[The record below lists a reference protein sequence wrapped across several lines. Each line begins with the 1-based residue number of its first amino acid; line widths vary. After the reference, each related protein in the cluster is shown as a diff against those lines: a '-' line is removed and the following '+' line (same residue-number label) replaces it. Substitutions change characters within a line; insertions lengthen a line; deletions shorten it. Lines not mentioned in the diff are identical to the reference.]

1 MYFIYHLPG
10 KKIGVTR
17 NLNKRVTTVQ
27 GYKLDEYEVLDSSD
41 DINYISDR
49 EIELQKSY
57 GYKVDRQ
64 KYKNLCNQKLN
75 KMKINVTEQT
85 TTFPVPKL
93 QLNNWLRDNMD
104 LSWETSHGNFELN
117 VETINWILLNCK
129 KSMYNEKRSY
139 IYNKAYYEAFL
150 NPENNLIPPVELID
164 IFNNIRNWAEERG
177 LYEKGDTKTQIIK
190 LYEESGELS
199 QALLKNNKEDIID
212 AIGDSVVVLTNL
224 AHLVGT
230 DIETCIQSAYDE
242 ISNRTGRM
250 INGTFVK
257 DE

>member
-1 MYFIYHLPG
+1 MYFIYHIPG

-64 KYKNLCNQKLN
+64 KYKDLCNQKLN

-104 LSWETSHGNFELN
+104 LSWETSHGDFELN

>member
-1 MYFIYHLPG
+1 MFFIYHIPG

-17 NLNKRVTTVQ
+17 NLNKRVTAVQ
-27 GYKLDEYEVLDSSD
+27 GYKPEEYEVLDSSD

-49 EIELQKSY
+49 EIELQKYY

-64 KYKNLCNQKLN
+64 KYNNLTKLN
-75 KMKINVTEQT
+75 KMNINVTEQT

-93 QLNNWLRDNMD
+93 QLNNWLMDNIN
-104 LSWETSHGNFELN
+104 LVWETSHGEFELN
-117 VETINWILLNCK
+117 IETINWILLNCK

-150 NPENNLIPPVELID
+150 NPDNNLVPLVEQLE
-164 IFNNIRNWAEERG
+164 IFNNIRSWAEQRG
-177 LYEKGDTKTQIIK
+177 LYEKGDTKTQLIK

-199 QALLKNNKEDIID
+199 QALLKNNKEDIVD

-230 DIETCIQSAYDE
+230 DIETCVQSAYDE

-250 INGTFVK
+250 INGTFIK

>member
-1 MYFIYHLPG
+1 MYFIYHIPG

-17 NLNKRVTTVQ
+17 NLNKRVTAIQ
-27 GYKLDEYEVLDSSD
+27 GYKSDEYEVLDSSD
-41 DINYISDR
+41 DIDYISNQ

-64 KYKNLCNQKLN
+64 KYNNLNKLN
-75 KMKINVTEQT
+75 KMNINVTEQT

-93 QLNNWLRDNMD
+93 QLNTWLRDNLD
-104 LSWETSHGNFELN
+104 LAWETSHGKFKLD
-117 VETINWILLNCK
+117 VETVTWILLNCK
-129 KSMYNEKRSY
+129 KSMYNDQRSY

-150 NPENNLIPPVELID
+150 NPKNNLAPAVETLE
-164 IFNNIRNWAEERG
+164 IFNSIRKWAEERG
-177 LYEKGDTKTQIIK
+177 LYEKGDTKTQLIK

-212 AIGDSVVVLTNL
+212 AIGDSIVVLTNL

-250 INGTFVK
+250 INGTFIK

>member
-1 MYFIYHLPG
+1 
-10 KKIGVTR
+10 
-17 NLNKRVTTVQ
+17 
-27 GYKLDEYEVLDSSD
+27 
-41 DINYISDR
+41 
-49 EIELQKSY
+49 
-57 GYKVDRQ
+57 
-64 KYKNLCNQKLN
+64 
-75 KMKINVTEQT
+75 
-85 TTFPVPKL
+85 
-93 QLNNWLRDNMD
+93 MD
-104 LSWETSHGNFELN
+104 LSWETSHGEFKLD

-150 NPENNLIPPVELID
+150 SPENNLIPIIEPIE
-164 IFNNIRNWAEERG
+164 IFNNIRSWAEERG
-177 LYEKGDTKTQIIK
+177 LYEKGDTKTQLIK

-230 DIETCIQSAYDE
+230 DIETCVQSAYDE
-242 ISNRTGRM
+242 ISSRTGRM

>member
-1 MYFIYHLPG
+1 MFFIYHIPG

-17 NLNKRVTTVQ
+17 NLNKRVTAVQ
-27 GYKLDEYEVLDSSD
+27 GYKPEEYEVLDSSD

-49 EIELQKSY
+49 EIELQKYY

-64 KYKNLCNQKLN
+64 KYNNLTKLN
-75 KMKINVTEQT
+75 KMNINVTEQT

-93 QLNNWLRDNMD
+93 QLNNWLMDNIN
-104 LSWETSHGNFELN
+104 LAWETSHGEFELN
-117 VETINWILLNCK
+117 IETINWILLNCK

-150 NPENNLIPPVELID
+150 NPDNNLVPLIEQLE
-164 IFNNIRNWAEERG
+164 IFNNIRSWAEQRG
-177 LYEKGDTKTQIIK
+177 LYEKGDTKTQLIK

-199 QALLKNNKEDIID
+199 QALLKNNKEDIVD

-224 AHLVGT
+224 AELNGVS
-230 DIETCIQSAYDE
+230 IETCMQSAYDE
-242 ISNRTGRM
+242 ISGRTGRM
-250 INGTFVK
+250 VNGTFVK
-257 DE
+257 D

>member
-1 MYFIYHLPG
+1 MYFIYHIPG

>member
-1 MYFIYHLPG
+1 MYFIYHIPG

-17 NLNKRVTTVQ
+17 NLNKRVTAVQ

-104 LSWETSHGNFELN
+104 LSWETSHGEFELN

-150 NPENNLIPPVELID
+150 NPENNLMPPVELID
-164 IFNNIRNWAEERG
+164 VFNNIRNWAEERG

-242 ISNRTGRM
+242 ISSRTGRM